1 MLHNAFSDEK
11 NVLFV
16 AFPEFLRRYLLNILK
31 ETIEG
36 RYSVEAATVGN
47 LGN

>member
-16 AFPEFLRRYLLNILK
+16 AFPKFLWRYLLDILK
-31 ETIEG
+31 DTIEV
-36 RYSVEAATVGN
+36 RYSIEAATVGN